1 MVIARINIWNQFVG
15 AVLWDET
22 SETASFEVDTSFVKT
37 GFDLSPIKMPLAE
50 LQRGNLIYSFPGLPK
65 QTYHG
70 LPGLLADSLPDK
82 FGNEIIDAWLARQGR
97 TPQSMNPV
105 ERLCYIGKR
114 AMGALEYEPAMQQH
128 GNNSVALEI
137 DELVKLAREAIEIKT
152 GLDTHMDD
160 KDSLLNIIKVGTS
173 AGGARAKAVIAY
185 NPDTKEVRSGQLEV
199 PAGFT
204 HWLLKLD
211 GVTNDELGD
220 PKGYGRIE
228 YAYYKMAVSCGIEM
242 SESKLLEEHGRA
254 HFMTRRFDRL
264 PGNEKLHMQTLCG
277 LAHYDY
283 NQPTTYS
290 YEQAFQVMRDLRL
303 EHAEAVQLYKRMV
316 FNVLARNQDDH
327 TKNISFLM
335 NKEGRWKL
343 APAYD
348 VTYAFNPTNIWLSQ
362 HQLSINGKRKNILET
377 DLLAI
382 AREISLKKARGIIQ
396 EIASAVA
403 NWPTYAREAGV
414 PEKQM
419 EAIQK
424 VQLKYS
430 DLAGNTRLEMP

>member
-1 MVIARINIWNQFVG
+1 MVIARVNIWNQFVG

-22 SETASFEVDTSFVKT
+22 TETGSFEFDTAFVKT
-37 GFDLSPIKMPLAE
+37 GLDLSPIKMPLAD
-50 LQRGNLIYSFPGLPK
+50 LQRGSLIYSFPGLPK

-82 FGNEIIDAWLARQGR
+82 FGNEMIDAWLARQGR
-97 TPQSMNPV
+97 TPESMNPV

-114 AMGALEYEPAMQQH
+114 AMGALEYEPAMQEQ
-128 GNNSVALEI
+128 GDNSVTLEI
-137 DELVKLAREAIEIKT
+137 DELVKLAREAIEIKK
-152 GLDTHMDD
+152 GLNTNIDD
-160 KDSLLNIIKVGTS
+160 KDGLLNIIKVGTS

-185 NPDTKEVRSGQLEV
+185 NSKTKEVRSGQLEV

-242 SESKLLEEHGRA
+242 SESELMEEHGRA

-303 EHAEAVQLYKRMV
+303 EHTDAEQLYRRMV

-335 NKEGRWKL
+335 NKEGNWKL
-343 APAYD
+343 SPAYD

-362 HQLSINGKRKNILET
+362 HQLSINGKRKNILEN
-377 DLLAI
+377 DLLKTAK
-382 AREISLKKARGIIQ
+382 EISLKKARGVID
-396 EIASAVA
+396 EIATAIA
-403 NWPTYAREAGV
+403 NWPAFAKEAGV
-414 PEKQM
+414 PEKQTK
-419 EAIQK
+419 AIQK
-424 VQLKYS
+424 VHLKYS
-430 DLAGNTRLEMP
+430 ELV